1 MTKYFLNRDD
11 IDVDPEDFNGRRT
24 PLYLAAKSNQE
35 EAVKLLIANGAS
47 IKNVAYGKT
56 VQQLIK
62 ENCPHLNPVSN
73 EQDQSIMHFYSMSSL
88 GFLNPTSQLKCTDV
102 TAFCMKLR
110 NSEDR

>member
-1 MTKYFLNRDD
+1 M
-11 IDVDPEDFNGRRT
+11 DPEDFNGRRT

-47 IKNVAYGKT
+47 IKNAAYGKT

-73 EQDQSIMHFYSMSSL
+73 EQDQSIKHFYSTSGIGL

-102 TAFCMKLR
+102 TAFCMQLR
-110 NSEDR
+110 NIEDR